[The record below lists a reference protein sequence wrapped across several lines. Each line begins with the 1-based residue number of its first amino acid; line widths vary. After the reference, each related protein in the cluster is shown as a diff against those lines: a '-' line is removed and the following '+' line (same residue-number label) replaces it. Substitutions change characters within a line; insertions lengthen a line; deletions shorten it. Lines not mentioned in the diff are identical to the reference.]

1 MRTRPRP
8 EHQEAVARRLALLTA
23 ELDAARAAGGEQPW
37 WDGHTRV
44 AGEQPPL
51 RLVPA
56 PTQGREPGPGRW
68 PGAAPPADG
77 AAAPPAAA
85 DVDAAVDGAVVVPV
99 PGRHA
104 ARRSGVWVGRSWAAR
119 LPAVPLQPG
128 HVAALALMVAAALA
142 LTCWWVVRSDPVAEA
157 APAAAAGPGVAPT
170 PLVPTAP
177 EAFGAAPSGAVGAV
191 GAVGGEASGEAA
203 TVTVDVT
210 GKVRRPGIA
219 VLEAGSRVV
228 DALEAAGGARPGVD
242 LAGLNLARVLVDGEQ
257 VVVGVAPAAA
267 PAPAVAPGAV
277 PGPEAGAPVA
287 TVSLN
292 TATQAELEALPEVGP
307 VTAQA
312 ILAWRQEH
320 GGFTSVQ
327 ELLEVDGI
335 GDATLAQIAP
345 HVTL

>member
-56 PTQGREPGPGRW
+56 PTEGREPGAGRW
-68 PGAAPPADG
+68 PGSAPPADG

-85 DVDAAVDGAVVVPV
+85 DADAAVDGVVPVPV

-104 ARRSGVWVGRSWAAR
+104 ARRSGVGVGRSWAAR

-142 LTCWWVVRSDPVAEA
+142 LTCWWVVRSDPVVEA
-157 APAAAAGPGVAPT
+157 APAAAAGPEAAPS
-170 PLVPTAP
+170 PLVPTTP
-177 EAFGAAPSGAVGAV
+177 EAFGAAPTGAVGAEAS
-191 GAVGGEASGEAA
+191 GQASGEAA

-257 VVVGVAPAAA
+257 VVVGVAAVAA
-267 PAPAVAPGAV
+267 PAPAAAPGAV

-312 ILAWRQEH
+312 ILAWREEH